1 MRNAASSVGEYLP
14 ASIAAIVWRVTPIRS
29 PRSAWVISPVR
40 KRKVRMSLTI
50 GGLAMPAPPIADD
63 HQNVARRLGDH
74 ERQQRGVGDLP
85 ARSEEH
91 TSELQSLMRT
101 SYAVFCLKKKNK
113 LYRDMS

>member
-63 HQNVARRLGDH
+63 HQNVARRLGAH

-85 ARSEEH
+85 AQLADRQNRNRVCYGKMVDVRGH
-91 TSELQSLMRT
+91 LGG
-101 SYAVFCLKKKNK
+101 
-113 LYRDMS
+113 YRR